1 MNAFIARLRSDYAL
15 ASVVFIGG
23 VALLVISPFALYRFW
38 QGHWL
43 LGLIDTVIACA
54 ILAPVVY
61 ACRTG
66 HTKRAVQS
74 ILIVGMLGSVAVAHL
89 IGIAGYFWVYGY
101 LVMAFALAPMRL
113 ALLCGWATVL
123 GAYFFGIGLDTAATS
138 VGFLATAL
146 LVTFLS
152 SLNAFQVRKQREALE
167 AAASTDPLTG
177 AGNRRRMGVELEQ
190 IAAIAARG
198 GSLPGLMVLD
208 LDRFKRINDS
218 FGHEAGDRVLTDFAE
233 IVRLAVRKSDR
244 LYRMG
249 GEEFLLLL
257 PTIEP
262 SGLAVVANKLCRR
275 VAERLR
281 SPAGPVTVSI
291 GATTHQRGELVSEWL
306 VRADQAVYQA
316 KAEGRDR
323 VVLIEPPG
331 AESATED
338 APGIRS
344 ELGL

>member
-23 VALLVISPFALYRFW
+23 VALLVITPFAFYRFW
-38 QGHWL
+38 QGRWVV
-43 LGLIDTVIACA
+43 GLIDFAIACT
-54 ILAPVVY
+54 ILTPVLY

-66 HTKRAVQS
+66 RTERAVQS
-74 ILIVGMLGSVAVAHL
+74 ILLAGMLGSVAVAHL

-123 GAYFFGIGLDTAATS
+123 GAYFFGVGLDTPATS
-138 VGFLATAL
+138 IGFLATAL

-152 SLNAFQVRKQREALE
+152 ALSAFQVRKQREALE

-177 AGNRRRMGVELEQ
+177 AGNRRRMGLELEQ
-190 IAAIAARG
+190 IATIAARG
-198 GSLPGLMVLD
+198 GGLPGLLVLD
-208 LDRFKRINDS
+208 LDHFKRVNDG

-257 PTIEP
+257 PTLEP
-262 SGLAVVANKLCRR
+262 SGLPVVANKLCRR

-281 SPAGPVTVSI
+281 SPAGPVTVSV
-291 GATTHQRGELVSEWL
+291 GATLYNRGELVSQWL
-306 VRADQAVYQA
+306 ARADEAVYRA
-316 KAEGRDR
+316 KAEGRNQ
-323 VVLIEPPG
+323 VVLVEPP
-331 AESATED
+331 ESAAD
-338 APGIRS
+338 SKDSRQGAPR
-344 ELGL
+344 